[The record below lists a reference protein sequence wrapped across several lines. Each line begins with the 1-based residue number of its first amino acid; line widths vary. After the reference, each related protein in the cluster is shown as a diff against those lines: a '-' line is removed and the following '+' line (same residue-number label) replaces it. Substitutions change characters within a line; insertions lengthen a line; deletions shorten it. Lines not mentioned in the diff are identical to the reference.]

1 MRDSYAAE
9 VKKLTQH
16 LGAHKESMVFA
27 RLADRYLQLNE
38 VQKAIDLCHSG
49 LRNHPQY
56 ASAYYVLAKC
66 HLALS
71 QFEEAEKNLKRL
83 LKQDPHHLNGHRLY
97 SELMAKMGLFLRQ
110 RDSLV
115 KIHELD
121 PFYTLEGTEP
131 HVRAEGEPAVR
142 TTRRDEWTLP
152 PVQKAEPAATGI
164 KPLVSPVPEPVS
176 PVVEPFAPPVQAPAS
191 PVSAVLAPERAK
203 AAPEPLAPKA
213 GFRTP
218 TEIVPPEPLVS
229 DYKPPVPE
237 LDLDAFTRE
246 LAALEVPPDEEAVEK
261 QAGLA
266 GTAEPIAEA
275 AELMREPQNDF
286 EREEM
291 HFSEILDDLFSLS
304 RDEETRR
311 ELEERHTIERAA
323 LQPEPELGPPV
334 PEAEEFLPEEEPPFA
349 PAPEPEA
356 RFTPAAEPEARFTP
370 PSEPEYRF
378 EPKVEFP
385 AGAKSGP
392 EARFTPQPEP
402 KPQQEQA
409 FPEGPLSPP
418 EPLAGERRMSPVLPF
433 RGDEEWPEEPV
444 FEAPAEPETPIR
456 LEPPAEDLGDELSGQ
471 PLSEEEEE
479 EQFTSFL
486 SNLDRLGGAALEPE
500 EEDSLLSPAAQKG
513 FTPPWEEE
521 PEDEPAPESFLQAK
535 PERMEVPRRME
546 QPPAPEEEAPEQE
559 EPEADKPKDKFVT
572 PTLGEIY
579 AAQGQYA
586 KAINV
591 FEMLLKKN
599 PENEWYRTKLEYLR
613 KRLED
618 ESK

>member
-1 MRDSYAAE
+1 MRDRHAAE
-9 VKKLTQH
+9 VKTLTQH

-27 RLADRYLQLNE
+27 RLADRYLHLNE

-66 HLALS
+66 HLALN

-83 LKQDPHHLNGHRLY
+83 LNQDPRHINGHRLY
-97 SELMAKMGLFLRQ
+97 SELMAKMGLSLRQ
-110 RDSLV
+110 RDSLA

-121 PFYTLEGTEP
+121 PFYPLAESEP
-131 HVRAEGEPAVR
+131 FARPESAPAAR
-142 TTRRDEWTLP
+142 TIPLDEWTLP
-152 PVQKAEPAATGI
+152 PVIEAEPAAAA
-164 KPLVSPVPEPVS
+164 
-176 PVVEPFAPPVQAPAS
+176 EPFAPPVPEPPAPA
-191 PVSAVLAPERAK
+191 PAYFEPEARAD
-203 AAPEPLAPKA
+203 AAAEPLPPVAEPEAPA
-213 GFRTP
+213 
-218 TEIVPPEPLVS
+218 EISRPEPLVS

-237 LDLDAFTRE
+237 LDLEAFTRE
-246 LAALEVPPDEEAVEK
+246 LAALEVPADEELGGK
-261 QAGLA
+261 PAGIA
-266 GTAEPIAEA
+266 GTVEPIAET
-275 AELMREPQNDF
+275 AETMREPENDF

-311 ELEERHTIERAA
+311 ELEERSTIERAA
-323 LQPEPELGPPV
+323 LRPEPELGPPV
-334 PEAEEFLPEEEPPFA
+334 PEAEEFLPEEEPPSV

-356 RFTPAAEPEARFTP
+356 RFTPE
-370 PSEPEYRF
+370 SEPEYRF
-378 EPKVEFP
+378 EPEPEPPAVVEP
-385 AGAKSGP
+385 EP
-392 EARFTPQPEP
+392 EAHFIPEP
-402 KPQQEQA
+402 E
-409 FPEGPLSPP
+409 PEPESEPDQSPASLEEPLSPP
-418 EPLAGERRMSPVLPF
+418 EALPGERRMAPVLPF
-433 RGDEEWPEEPV
+433 RGDEEWTEEPV

-456 LEPPAEDLGDELSGQ
+456 LEPPAEGFGDEAADQ

-479 EQFTSFL
+479 EQFASFL
-486 SNLDRLGGAALEPE
+486 SNLDRLGGADLEPE
-500 EEDSLLSPAAQKG
+500 EEEKENLLTPAAKKG

-521 PEDEPAPESFLQAK
+521 PEEEPAQEPLVQAEPEKREA
-535 PERMEVPRRME
+535 PRRMV
-546 QPPAPEEEAPEQE
+546 QPPAPEEEVPAQE
-559 EPEADKPKDKFVT
+559 EPVSDKPKEKFVT